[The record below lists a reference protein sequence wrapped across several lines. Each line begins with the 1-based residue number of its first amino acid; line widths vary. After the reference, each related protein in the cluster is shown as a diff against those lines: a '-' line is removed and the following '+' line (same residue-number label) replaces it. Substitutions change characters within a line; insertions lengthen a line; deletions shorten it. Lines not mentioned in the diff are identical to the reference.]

1 MNFLRIINRN
11 CKPIFFDILKTTI
24 VFQRMKMNEEAQL
37 LFVSLDYQI
46 SNEYYILKFQSRI
59 NHQYN
64 KYQLN
69 KIPNKTISNVL

>member
-1 MNFLRIINRN
+1 M
-11 CKPIFFDILKTTI
+11 FFDILKTTI
-24 VFQRMKMNEEAQL
+24 VFQRMKMNEEVQL

-64 KYQLN
+64 KHQLN
-69 KIPNKTISNVL
+69 KVPNKTISNVL